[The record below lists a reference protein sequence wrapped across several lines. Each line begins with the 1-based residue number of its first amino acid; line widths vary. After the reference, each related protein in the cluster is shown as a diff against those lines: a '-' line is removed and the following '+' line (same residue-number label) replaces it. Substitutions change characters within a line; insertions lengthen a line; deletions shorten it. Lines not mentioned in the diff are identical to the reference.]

1 MSSELTIG
9 RPASIRWPT
18 ILNPF
23 DGIISCETF
32 ETFEGNGFSSFF
44 QKFPSLHELKIQY
57 VTRLGNHN
65 VNNTASGFLNDS
77 KRLQLRKHIIKEH
90 EHTVSVRP
98 VLRQLGCPQRI
109 DKTHAESPN
118 GLLQDSDS
126 VEDTSVLEVA
136 PLSIIRQTLYCETRE
151 KGSAAI
157 LTPDSFFG
165 WGTSRQRHK
174 QYKKVSEW
182 NHLLVFQ
189 QKSAPPYISTKFSR
203 LGPWLSANNTDR
215 RTAEPFSH
223 TLTHCHL
230 FFLFFWTPDSD
241 RCDGSFGW

>member
-57 VTRLGNHN
+57 VTRLGSHN

-90 EHTVSVRP
+90 EHTVSFSACITAIRVP
-98 VLRQLGCPQRI
+98 AETQNGVAKNRQDTRWESKWVIAGQRLSWGHI
-109 DKTHAESPN
+109 CFGGST
-118 GLLQDSDS
+118 
-126 VEDTSVLEVA
+126 
-136 PLSIIRQTLYCETRE
+136 LSIIRQTLYCETRE

-174 QYKKVSEW
+174 KYKKVIKG

-230 FFLFFWTPDSD
+230 FFLFFFLSWFWS
-241 RCDGSFGW
+241 